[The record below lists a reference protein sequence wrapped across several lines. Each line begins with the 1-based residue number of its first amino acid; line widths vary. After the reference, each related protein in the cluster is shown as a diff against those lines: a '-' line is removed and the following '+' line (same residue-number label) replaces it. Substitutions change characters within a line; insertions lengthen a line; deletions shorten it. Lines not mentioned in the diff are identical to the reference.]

1 MRVLRRSQ
9 KFVAVLLA
17 CVLCAGA
24 VKAGVSVRRG
34 EGIVLTSAD
43 GITLTDLSGITAT
56 GSDDLLAF
64 KVNGIT
70 ATGSDGIT
78 ATGSDG
84 ITATGSDGL
93 PYAGADAL
101 TARGVDAMTVAA
113 ADGISVTGSDG
124 ISVTGSDGTLYRVDS
139 LLLRRA
145 EGITATGSDGIS
157 VTGSDGITATG
168 SDALY
173 FARAQGI
180 TATGSDGLGVER
192 AQGITATGS
201 DGRVFNIVPSS
212 VRIEGA
218 DAVIVTGADGVT
230 LRGID
235 GITATGSDG
244 ITATGS
250 DGITA
255 TGSDAVQRTGL
266 QSLDPELAILLD
278 RATDDS
284 NINAA
289 VVYHRQPGESDLA
302 DLRLNGIT
310 GGTRYRA
317 LPVIAVTA
325 TRRQLVAVSRLPAV
339 RSIYG
344 NRTLQKT
351 SDPYLAPAG
360 AERVARDS
368 ELTSFNAGLPVTGRG
383 VTVAVID
390 TGLDGTH
397 GDLAGRVAQNVKLA
411 DSQSV
416 SVGFMPPVAVENV
429 PDTDQIYGHGT
440 FVAGMIAGDGAR
452 SGGAYA
458 GVAPGAKLVGL
469 SAGDLNLFHVL
480 AGFDYLLTHPELG
493 VRVVNCSF
501 SAEALYDENDPVNVA
516 TRLLT
521 ERGVNVV
528 FSAGNSGPGLHTL
541 NPYAE
546 APWVVSVGS
555 TDQRGRL
562 ASFSARGRVGGAATH
577 PTLVAPGVN
586 VVSLRSSG
594 AGLVAASGVNSP
606 RRLSAAESLYYTTGT
621 GTSFSAPQAAG
632 VIALML
638 EANPGLTPS
647 EVRDIL
653 RRTATPLPP
662 YYRHE
667 VGAGMLNAHAAVL
680 EAAFPERLI
689 GVWRATL
696 DRGQVRFVGDPL
708 QQFGG
713 TAQPLSGYET
723 SLNIPEGALLASVQI
738 AWGPVYS
745 TNDLALAVY
754 DGGGVRRASANEL
767 NLPGLT
773 GRRESVAVKS
783 PAPGRWRVGVT
794 NTLGLAGT
802 PQQFSGVLE
811 VTRAVYAPLADVDG
825 LSPSAREEVYENL
838 RSFVMWP
845 LGGSFRPGFGVT
857 RADLATALVLGARI
871 PQYAPGRSNY
881 SDVPD
886 RTATLFV
893 ESVQAAPG
901 GPLFADV
908 TPGGRFR
915 PDEMVER
922 LTAAVALVRAAGLG
936 AEAEARAGA
945 PLSVADAGAIPPG
958 LRGYVAVALERGLLA
973 AEGGNFRPQAAL
985 TRLELAHAMSVIA
998 RRAAE

>member
-1 MRVLRRSQ
+1 MIVT
-9 KFVAVLLA
+9 
-17 CVLCAGA
+17 
-24 VKAGVSVRRG
+24 RG
-34 EGIVLTSAD
+34 EGVSLTDTA
-43 GITLTDLSGITAT
+43 GITFIDTSGLSAT

-64 KVNGIT
+64 KVNGL
-70 ATGSDGIT
+70 S
-78 ATGSDG
+78 
-84 ITATGSDGL
+84 ATGSDGL
-93 PYAGADAL
+93 SATGSDGLSATGSDGLSATGSDGVPYAGADAL
-101 TARGVDAMTVAA
+101 FARGVDAMTVAA
-113 ADGISVTGSDG
+113 ADGLSVTGSDG
-124 ISVTGSDGTLYRVDS
+124 LTVTGSDGSRTRVDS
-139 LLLRRA
+139 LLLRKA
-145 EGITATGSDGIS
+145 EGISATGSDGLS
-157 VTGSDGITATG
+157 ATGSDGLSATG

-173 FARAQGI
+173 LARASGLS
-180 TATGSDGLGVER
+180 ATGSDGLNVER

-201 DGRVFNIVPSS
+201 DGRVFAIVPSGI
-212 VRIEGA
+212 RIEGA
-218 DAVIVTGADGVT
+218 DYFVMTGADGVT
-230 LRGID
+230 LQGID
-235 GITATGSDG
+235 GLSATGSDG
-244 ITATGS
+244 LSATGS
-250 DGITA
+250 DGLSA
-255 TGSDAVQRTGL
+255 TGSDVVRLKGL
-266 QSLDPELAILLD
+266 QSLDPELALLLD

-289 VVYHRQPGESDLA
+289 VVYHRQPTETDLA

-325 TRRQLVAVSRLPAV
+325 TRRQLASVSRLPAV

-344 NRTLQKT
+344 NRTLQTT

-360 AERVARDS
+360 AERVARDT
-368 ELTSFNAGLPVTGRG
+368 ELTGFNAGLPVTGRG

-397 GDLAGRVAQNVKLA
+397 GDLSGRVAQNVKLA
-411 DSQSV
+411 ETQSL
-416 SVGFMPPVAVENV
+416 SVGFTYPVGVENV
-429 PDTDQIYGHGT
+429 PNTDQAYGHGT

-452 SGGAYA
+452 SGGAYK

-469 SAGDLNLFHVL
+469 SAGDLNLFHVI
-480 AGFDYLLTHPELG
+480 AAFDYLLAHPGLG

-501 SAEALYDENDPVNVA
+501 SAETVYDENDPVNVA
-516 TRLLT
+516 TRMLY

-528 FSAGNSGPGLHTL
+528 FSAGNTGPGLHTL
-541 NPYAE
+541 NPYAA
-546 APWVVSVGS
+546 APWVVSVGT

-562 ASFSARGRVGGAATH
+562 AAFSARGRAGGHATH

-586 VVSLRSSG
+586 VVGLRSSG
-594 AGLVAASGVNSP
+594 VSLVGTSGVASP
-606 RRLSAAESLYYTTGT
+606 RRLSAAESLYYTVGT

-638 EANPGLTPS
+638 EANPGLTPP

-653 RRTATPLPP
+653 QRTTTPLPP

-696 DRGQVRFVGDPL
+696 DRGQVRYVNDPS

-723 SLNIPEGALLASVQI
+723 SLSVPEGALLASVQI
-738 AWGPVYS
+738 AWGPVYT
-745 TNDLALAVY
+745 TNDLALSLY

-767 NLPGLT
+767 NVPGLT
-773 GRRESVAVKS
+773 GRRERVAVSS
-783 PAPGRWRVGVT
+783 PAHGRWRVNVT

-811 VTRAVYAPLADVDG
+811 VTRAVYAPLTDLEG
-825 LSPSAREEVYENL
+825 LSPSAREEVNQNL
-838 RSFVMWP
+838 RSYVMLP
-845 LGGSFRPGFGVT
+845 LGDSFRPAFGVT
-857 RADLATALVLGARI
+857 RADLAMTLVLGARV
-871 PQYAPGRSNY
+871 PQYAPGRPTY
-881 SDVPD
+881 SDLLD
-886 RTATLFV
+886 RTTTLFV

-901 GPLFADV
+901 GALFADV
-908 TPGGRFR
+908 APGARFR
-915 PDEMVER
+915 PDDMADR
-922 LTAAVALVRAAGLG
+922 LTAAVALVRAAGLR

-945 PLSVADAGAIPPG
+945 LLNVADAASIPSAM
-958 LRGYVAVALERGLLA
+958 RGYVAVALERGLLT
-973 AEGGNFRPQAAL
+973 AEGGSFRPQGAL